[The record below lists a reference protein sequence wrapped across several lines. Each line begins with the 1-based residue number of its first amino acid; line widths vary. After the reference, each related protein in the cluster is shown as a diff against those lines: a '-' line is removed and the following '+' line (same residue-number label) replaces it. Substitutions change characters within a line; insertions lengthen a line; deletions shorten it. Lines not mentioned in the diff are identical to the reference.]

1 MAQHVR
7 APLAPPLA
15 AALPAAAAAPA
26 QRSTRQPASMADD
39 LPVAR
44 QFDLLGHG
52 KAVVAA
58 EADHSG
64 SRLVAGGNDYMCHLW
79 DFGGL
84 KADGKS
90 FRSFEVHDGYPVVA
104 VSGCE
109 GWAWD
114 ESGGTGCVP
123 GLRASL
129 PARRPAGASPCAGA
143 SRRSPAHLLQVSWSP
158 TGDAFL
164 VVTSY
169 SQVGWWCVCGG
180 GGVGGGGGAGVEQ
193 ASAVLSFGPA
203 PLEVL
208 TALMDNVGAGAG
220 GAEPI
225 AVVGCSPTWR
235 ATTVA
240 PPTAGSP
247 LQRKAVQPRRQ
258 APAGAACS
266 PPPVLC
272 SSFSRLLVLAVPRS
286 SPQPKVFNRDGKE
299 LGELPKGDMY
309 IRDLKNTKGA

>member
-1 MAQHVR
+1 MSQAGR
-7 APLAPPLA
+7 AVCLACVPPC
-15 AALPAAAAAPA
+15 LPAGP
-26 QRSTRQPASMADD
+26 
-39 LPVAR
+39 
-44 QFDLLGHG
+44 
-52 KAVVAA
+52 
-58 EADHSG
+58 
-64 SRLVAGGNDYMCHLW
+64 
-79 DFGGL
+79 
-84 KADGKS
+84 
-90 FRSFEVHDGYPVVA
+90 
-104 VSGCE
+104 
-109 GWAWD
+109 
-114 ESGGTGCVP
+114 
-123 GLRASL
+123 
-129 PARRPAGASPCAGA
+129 PARRPVPARAA
-143 SRRSPAHLLQVSWSP
+143 AHLPTCCRSAGLPQATPSWWSP
-158 TGDAFL
+158 PTARL
-164 VVTSY
+164 VGGV
-169 SQVGWWCVCGG
+169 CVGG
-180 GGVGGGGGAGVEQ
+180 GWGGGGGGAGVEQ